1 MGKSTSN
8 TRFSPRTLLILSS
21 LVSLALTASGI
32 VYYNIEKNRILDQNY
47 LEIASVANLK
57 IRDIERWRLER
68 LADARE
74 LAGSPLMDRAI
85 FRWLKSRNDA
95 NVRREIEK
103 QLRLEKKLSLYTNAF
118 VVGTSG
124 RTIIA
129 GGKRLPEIGA
139 SERTYFQQALKTR
152 RPVLSDIFHGS
163 EGREYIDVMDAIAG
177 SSGRPAAVVVLR
189 SDAAN
194 FLFPLLNSWPV
205 PSRTAETILVEKRGN
220 DVVTLNSLR
229 FNQAAPGS
237 TLIPRSSIDNPA
249 VQAALGRVGM
259 FQGKDY
265 RGKSVLADLRA
276 IPGSR
281 WYLVA
286 KVDSSEIFKELRYR
300 AGVVA
305 LLVALI
311 IILLISATAYAH
323 RHRQAEVY
331 RELYERESELREI
344 HEEYRATV
352 YSIGDGVIT
361 TDMKGCVKQ
370 MNPVAEHL
378 TGWSESG
385 AKGNPLDN
393 IFMTVREETGTA
405 AKGEFE
411 RVLKEGVVIGSGE
424 PTILISKDGRRYP
437 VSYTIAPIHDDAG
450 KGVGSVLVF
459 QDESAGREAERKLK
473 ESEGNYR
480 NLVQMS
486 PDAIV
491 IYQDDKI
498 AFINDPGAKL
508 AGAASPEDLI
518 GKPIS
523 EFMNPDSLKESKARE
538 VRLLRGEKVT
548 YPVEDKYVK
557 VDGTIVPV
565 ELSAGPT
572 NFGGKI
578 AVQVVI
584 RDVTERIKRERELHE
599 SEERFRTLFENST
612 IGLYRTTPDG
622 RILLSNP
629 ALLKMIGYESFE
641 ELAARNLEEEGFEPD
656 YARRE
661 FIRRIERD
669 GEVIGLESAWTRKDG
684 SVVPVRENARAMRD
698 ANGHTL
704 YYDGTAEDI
713 TEHRKAERALR
724 ESEQKFRA
732 LVEGSASAIWI
743 HDGVHFLYA
752 NPTAVRLTGYTL
764 DEFTRLDVTDLHL
777 PEERGPLKDRM
788 KRRLDGEDVINH
800 FESRVLRK
808 NGDLVWADLTASL
821 IEYRG
826 SPAIIVSAYDISD
839 RKKLEEQLIQ
849 SQKMEG
855 LGRLAGGVAHD
866 YNNILNVVVGYS
878 DLLKRKLPEDD
889 PSRQPLE
896 AILAAAR
903 RGADLTRQLLAFA
916 RKEIVSPQVVSVNSA
931 IESIMNMLHRII
943 GENLRLVFIPEN
955 GLWNVK
961 IDPTQFDQIVVNLV
975 TNAKDAIDDVGTI
988 TIRTFNKKFSNGDVP
1003 QGTRLTP
1010 GEYVVVEFEDS
1021 GRGIDAQTLKRLFE
1035 PFFTTK
1041 PKGHGTGLGLSTVYG
1056 ILRQN
1061 GGSIEVKSEIGKGSK
1076 FTVYVPRF
1084 AGAVKSIELLPADES
1099 VKGTVT
1105 VLVVEDQTD
1114 LLNLTRAF
1122 LEGCGYNVITAA
1134 GPIDAEVLSRSYSG
1148 EIHLLLTDI
1157 IMPKMSG
1164 RELSERISMRRQGLR
1179 TLYMSGYGSDNLVEG
1194 EKGGNPNDFIQKP
1207 FELTELALR
1216 IRQVL
1221 SQKSH
1226 TVSLN

>member
-103 QLRLEKKLSLYTNAF
+103 QLQLEKKLSLYTNAF

-281 WYLVA
+281 WYLVT

-866 YNNILNVVVGYS
+866 YNNMLGVIIGYAQL
-878 DLLKRKLPEDD
+878 LLKKIPEDTSEYRYVELID
-889 PSRQPLE
+889 S
-896 AILAAAR
+896 ASN
-903 RGADLTRQLLAFA
+903 RGADLTKQLLAFA
-916 RKEIVSPQVVSVNSA
+916 RKEIVTPKPIDPNETL
-931 IESIMNMLHRII
+931 ESLHKILVKLI
-943 GENLRLVFIPEN
+943 GENIVLKYHPGINV
-955 GLWNVK
+955 WNIK
-961 IDPTQFDQIVVNLV
+961 MDQTQFGQVLINLV
-975 TNAKDAIDDVGTI
+975 TNARDAIGEIGSIAIET
-988 TIRTFNKKFSNGDVP
+988 SNAFM
-1003 QGTRLTP
+1003 TERLVKDRLDMVP
-1010 GEYVVVEFEDS
+1010 GEYVVFSVSDD
-1021 GRGIDAQTLKRLFE
+1021 GAGMDKDIIGNIFE

-1041 PKGHGTGLGLSTVYG
+1041 PKGQGTGLGLSTVYG
-1056 ILRQN
+1056 IVRQN
-1061 GGSIEVKSEIGKGSK
+1061 GGHISVYSELGIGTTFKI
-1076 FTVYVPRF
+1076 YLPRYYGTLEKVQ
-1084 AGAVKSIELLPADES
+1084 AEERTAD
-1099 VKGTVT
+1099 VTGTET
-1105 VLVVEDQTD
+1105 VLIVEDQSQ
-1114 LLNLTRAF
+1114 LLELSKTV
-1122 LEGCGYNVITAA
+1122 LEGYVYKVLTAQK
-1134 GPIDAEVLSRSYSG
+1134 PG
-1148 EIHLLLTDI
+1148 EAILLCMASKGKIHVLLTDV
-1157 IMPKMSG
+1157 IMPEMNGKEL
-1164 RELSERISMRRQGLR
+1164 REKIETIVPGIK
-1179 TLYMSGYGSDNLVEG
+1179 TVFMSGYTADIIAERGVLEKDVE
-1194 EKGGNPNDFIQKP
+1194 FIQKP
-1207 FELTELALR
+1207 FTPYGLAEK

-1221 SQKSH
+1221 
-1226 TVSLN
+1226 T